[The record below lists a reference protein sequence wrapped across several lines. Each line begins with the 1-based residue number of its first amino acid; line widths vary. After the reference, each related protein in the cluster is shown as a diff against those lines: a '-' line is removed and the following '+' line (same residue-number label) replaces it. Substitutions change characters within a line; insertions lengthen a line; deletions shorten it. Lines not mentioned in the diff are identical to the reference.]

1 MSSKGV
7 FPSEC
12 GPDSGANPS
21 GRPVAGESP
30 VGWASWFLGRV
41 AYRLR
46 QARSV
51 LWPQVDPPLLAEA
64 RSRLPPRWRRPFDRL
79 GGSEKAHVLRL
90 YRAITTAPDLAPADR
105 EELVL
110 LALTHDLGKSIT
122 RPTFFE
128 RVVKTLLPI
137 PNRSHPILGAR
148 LLRRLGA
155 PPRLV
160 RRTARHH
167 RDPGG
172 DRLLALFQR
181 FDDSL

>member
-1 MSSKGV
+1 MTLT
-7 FPSEC
+7 PA
-12 GPDSGANPS
+12 PGAAWL
-21 GRPVAGESP
+21 R
-30 VGWASWFLGRV
+30 WFLGRV

-51 LWPQVDPPLLAEA
+51 LWPQVDPVLLAAA

-79 GGSEKAHVLRL
+79 GGSEKAHILRL
-90 YRAITTAPDLAPADR
+90 YRAITTDPTLSDSDR
-105 EELVL
+105 EALVP
-110 LALTHDLGKSIT
+110 LALTHDLGKAIT
-122 RPTFFE
+122 RPTFLE

-155 PPRLV
+155 PPALV
-160 RRTARHH
+160 RRVARHH
-167 RDPGG
+167 RDPGH

-181 FDDSL
+181 FDDVL